1 MSSSSLA
8 VVSAAAGAAAVVPG
22 ARTTALGRRL
32 RASSS
37 RARHNR
43 KHVLRATAA
52 SASAAASAD
61 DNAKLLKQTAD
72 AVSED
77 LKGVSITFV
86 GDNEGANAAV
96 ASALAKALKY
106 TPLSTPELIERIT
119 DSTREEIIAEA
130 RGWSTHAYPTPRQ
143 YTRRVHQSQSFR

>member
-8 VVSAAAGAAAVVPG
+8 AAAAAAGAAAVVPV

-52 SASAAASAD
+52 STSAD

-96 ASALAKALKY
+96 AAALAKALKY

-130 RGWSTHAYPTPRQ
+130 RGRSIRT
-143 YTRRVHQSQSFR
+143 